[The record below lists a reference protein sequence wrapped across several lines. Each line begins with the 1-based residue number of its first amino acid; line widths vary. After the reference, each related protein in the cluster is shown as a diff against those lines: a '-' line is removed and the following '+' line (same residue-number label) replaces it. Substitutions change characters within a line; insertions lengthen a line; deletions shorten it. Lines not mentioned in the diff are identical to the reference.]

1 MDHCPREGQT
11 VDVRRRLMR
20 LDFGDR
26 LLQVAFLFSA
36 VLTLTAL
43 VFVTV
48 SGGLLTEIRDWWPTA
63 YDPPP
68 RHG

>member
-1 MDHCPREGQT
+1 
-11 VDVRRRLMR
+11 V
-20 LDFGDR
+20 
-26 LLQVAFLFSA
+26 
-36 VLTLTAL
+36 TAL

-63 YDPPP
+63 YDPPL